1 MTGVPKVIA
10 NITTSIDGSLTG
22 PNVGLDRGLG
32 DGGER
37 LHYWVFGGPW
47 TYAGGARGEATGED
61 KAFLDDSMARLGAVV
76 GGRGTYEAA
85 DHWGGSNPWPVPFFV
100 VTHHADDE
108 PQDAGFT
115 FVNGLGEAIDRA
127 RASAGD
133 KDVSLMG
140 GADIIRQA
148 LRDGLVDE
156 ISISIAPI
164 TLGDGKRLFEGFE
177 DQVAMEPIGV
187 RQSPFATHISYRVKR

>member
-1 MTGVPKVIA
+1 MTQVVA
-10 NITTSIDGSLTG
+10 SITTSIDGYVTG
-22 PNVGLDRGLG
+22 PNDGPERGLG
-32 DGGER
+32 EGGER

-47 TYAGGARGEATGED
+47 TYAQEARGEATGED
-61 KAFLDDSMARLGAVV
+61 KAFLDDALARLGAVV

-85 DHWGGSNPWPVPFFV
+85 DHWGGSNPWPVPFYV
-100 VTHHADDE
+100 VTHRPDDE
-108 PQDAGFT
+108 PPDGGFT
-115 FVNGLGEAIDRA
+115 FVAGLAEAIERA

-133 KDVSLMG
+133 RDVSVMG

-156 ISISIAPI
+156 LSISIAPI

-177 DQVAMEPIGV
+177 KQVDMEPIGV
-187 RQSPFATHISYRVKR
+187 RQSPFATHISYRVRR